1 MFKILHPD
9 MCVDSVLDIP
19 VEELRQ
25 KNITSFILDLDN
37 TMTEWNS
44 NQVRP
49 EIVAWVGKLKEMGC
63 KACIVSNNK
72 ESRVKAVA
80 HLLDVPY
87 VCRAGKPLRRAFR
100 KALEQ
105 LDSSASQT
113 SVVGDQIFTDVLGG
127 NLMGMLTILVSPLNP
142 REFVGT
148 RLFLRNLEKLVRR
161 SNLRASRHPEASDAE

>member
-9 MCVDSVLDIP
+9 MCVNSVLDIP

-25 KNITSFILDLDN
+25 NRITSFILDLDN

-44 NQVRP
+44 NEVRP
-49 EIVAWVGKLKEMGC
+49 ELIAWVDKLKETGG

-80 HLLDVPY
+80 HILDIPY

-100 KALEQ
+100 RALEQ
-105 LDSSASQT
+105 VGSLPEET
-113 SVVGDQIFTDVLGG
+113 SVVGDQVFTDVLGG

-142 REFVGT
+142 REFFGT
-148 RLFLRNLEKLVRR
+148 RIFLRNLERLVRR
-161 SNLRASRHPEASDAE
+161 PKMKIESRTL